1 MSGLWSLYQAKQ
13 NPPEDT
19 EPSFSGRVI
28 LVTGSNTG
36 VGFEAALKFV
46 ALGAQKVVLG
56 VRSVEKGEDAQ
67 AQIEERTGRLNVV
80 EVWELDMLDY
90 ESIKTFADRVRSEL
104 ERLDVAVLN
113 AGAMF
118 ATAEYSIYGWEK
130 TLQTN
135 VISTALLGRLLL
147 PKLKNSKTDSY
158 MPVLELVGSSLHRRF
173 TRLEDSTDGQLLKH
187 YSENFSRAQYGISK
201 LFMEYVNIGLAKL
214 ARPDPAKSPDVLVI
228 SVSPGLCR
236 SNLGRAYMRWYLWPA
251 MMVFTYVFQRT
262 AEEGARAY
270 ISGTQVGEEG
280 HGRFWHEGAVQEP
293 APLLEGERGL
303 HLQEKV
309 WHEIMRTL
317 EDNVKEPCMAE
328 NGF

>member
-1 MSGLWSLYQAKQ
+1 MSGLWNLYQAKQ
-13 NPPEDT
+13 NPPPDT
-19 EPSFSGRVI
+19 EPSFSDRII

-46 ALGAQKVVLG
+46 ALGAQKVILG
-56 VRSVEKGEDAQ
+56 VRSIEKGEDAQ
-67 AQIEERTGRLNVV
+67 AQIEERTGRLDVV
-80 EVWELDMLDY
+80 DVWQLDMLDY
-90 ESIKTFADRVRSEL
+90 ESIKTFADRARSEL

-135 VISTALLGRLLL
+135 VVSTASLGLLLL
-147 PKLKNSKTDSY
+147 PKLKDSKTDEY
-158 MPVLELVGSSLHRRF
+158 TPVLELVGSSLHRRF
-173 TRLEDSTDGQLLKH
+173 TQLEDPTDGQLLKY

-214 ARPDPAKSPDVLVI
+214 ARPDPAQSPDVLVI

-251 MMVFTYVFQRT
+251 MIVFTHVFQRT
-262 AEEGARAY
+262 AEEGARMY

-280 HGRFWHEGAVQEP
+280 HGRFWHEGAVAEP
-293 APLLEGERGL
+293 APLLEGERGAQ
-303 HLQEKV
+303 LQKQV
-309 WHEIMRTL
+309 WQEVMKTL
-317 EDNVKEPCMAE
+317 EDDIQEPSII
-328 NGF
+328 GTRS

>member
-13 NPPEDT
+13 NPPQDP
-19 EPSFSGRVI
+19 EPSFSGRII

-46 ALGAQKVVLG
+46 ALGAQKVILG
-56 VRSVEKGEDAQ
+56 VRSVEKGEDAR
-67 AQIEERTGRLNVV
+67 AQIEERTSRLNVV
-80 EVWELDMLDY
+80 EVWELDMLDS
-90 ESIKTFADRVRSEL
+90 ESIKTFANRARSEL

-118 ATAEYSIYGWEK
+118 ATAEFSIYGWEK
-130 TLQTN
+130 TLQIN
-135 VISTALLGRLLL
+135 VISTALLGCLLL

-173 TRLEDSTDGQLLKH
+173 TQLEDPTDGQLLKH

-251 MMVFTYVFQRT
+251 MMVFTHVFQRT
-262 AEEGARAY
+262 AEEGARSY

-293 APLLEGERGL
+293 AYLLEGERGV

-309 WHEIMRTL
+309 WHEIMKTL
-317 EDNVKEPCMAE
+317 ADNVKEPYMAE
-328 NGF
+328 NGL